1 MSYTE
6 VQRKW
11 NNVTVAF
18 SDTVVVTLCVC
29 VCVCIIVGEVVL
41 RFSGHKAEVETRTA

>member
-18 SDTVVVTLCVC
+18 LDTVVVTFCVC
-29 VCVCIIVGEVVL
+29 VYHCTGGGVKVL
-41 RFSGHKAEVETRTA
+41 WP